1 MKEYRYVQVEI
12 FESGS
17 KYPAV
22 SHIFYGE
29 TDEEAEGY
37 LKSHMK
43 TDSFLRA
50 AVHTR
55 RYKGMKLKVETFIG
69 SESR

>member
-1 MKEYRYVQVEI
+1 MNYPHVQIDI

-29 TDEEAEGY
+29 TIEEARGY
-37 LKSHMK
+37 VKSHMK

-50 AVHTR
+50 AVHTGR
-55 RYKGMKLKVETFIG
+55 FKGIKLRVGI
-69 SESR
+69 SEVGG